1 MIVVKDFPEQI
12 FSSKEEL
19 FKALRENKSLL
30 IARKKMITKEADAVL
45 LSPDIDLIAKGGTD
59 KAEANNTVNPTKL
72 QAKLVINS
80 TNIMDS
86 HSDVHM
92 KGIWNQSVKQQKNIL
107 FLREHKMTFENIIS
121 DNVKASVSLMDW
133 KQLGF
138 DLHGNTEA
146 LIFDVAI
153 DKERNSFMFEQYS
166 KGYVKEHSVGM
177 RYVKYLLCLDS
188 NDRYDVEEKEN
199 WDKYIS
205 EVANKD
211 EAIAQGYFWAVLE
224 AKIIEGS
231 AVVKGSNS
239 ATPVLSVET
248 KDIEPLENTQKQEPS
263 NDTLINWKEVINN
276 F

>member
-1 MIVVKDFPEQI
+1 MITL
-12 FSSKEEL
+12 KEIPNKTFET
-19 FKALRENKSLL
+19 KESALAYLVENKASI
-30 IARKKMITKEADAVL
+30 IATKKAMTKQADSIYYQAEQGTNKAVKSNSDVL
-45 LSPDIDLIAKGGTD
+45 TAS
-59 KAEANNTVNPTKL
+59 
-72 QAKLVINS
+72 LVINT
-80 TNIMDS
+80 TNVMDS

-138 DLHGNTEA
+138 DLQGNTEA

-188 NDRYDVEEKEN
+188 IDRYDVEEKEN

-211 EAIAQGYFWAVLE
+211 EAIAQGYFWAILE

-263 NDTLINWKEVINN
+263 DDTQKHRIFVK